1 MADHT
6 LADEVRGPKDI
17 QHGMPIGY
25 TKIANTGN
33 GIVELL
39 KEALVPELLNS
50 PDQIGLCS
58 PEDHGDFSVGIWL
71 YDLKE
76 DTDIQMHDMVD
87 LGQKSQRYPSV
98 YLVLRYMI
106 TLYLQ
111 SDLKYR
117 ASQEHQI
124 MGRIIQTFKD
134 QALLDTETLKP
145 TEDRMGMNIRI
156 QMQDLSIEE
165 KMRIWS
171 FPNVPY
177 KTSLFYTAG
186 PVEIKSAKTKTVRR
200 VRDIQ
205 YQFTD

>member
-1 MADHT
+1 MED
-6 LADEVRGPKDI
+6 
-17 QHGMPIGY
+17 Y

-58 PEDHGDFSVGIWL
+58 PEDHGDFAVGLWL
-71 YDLKE
+71 YDLRE

-87 LGQKSQRYPSV
+87 LGRSLCYPSV
-98 YLVLRYMI
+98 YLTLHYMV

-117 ASQEHQI
+117 AVQEHQI
-124 MGRIIQTFKD
+124 MGRIIQALKD
-134 QALLDTETLKP
+134 QAVLDAESLKP
-145 TEDRMGMNIRI
+145 TEDASGMNIRI
-156 QMQDLSIEE
+156 QMNNPSIEE
-165 KMRIWS
+165 KMRIWT
-171 FPNVPY
+171 FPNTAY
-177 KTSLFYTAG
+177 RTSLFYTAG
-186 PVEIKSAKTKTVRR
+186 PVEIKSTRKKEVRR

-205 YQFTD
+205 YHFTDQESPRNIR

>member
-1 MADHT
+1 MAD
-6 LADEVRGPKDI
+6 
-17 QHGMPIGY
+17 Y

-50 PDQIGLCS
+50 SDQIGLCS
-58 PEDHGDFSVGIWL
+58 PEDHGDFAVGVWL

-76 DTDIQMHDMVD
+76 DTDIQMHDMVNV
-87 LGQKSQRYPSV
+87 GQKSQRYPSV

-124 MGRIIQTFKD
+124 MGRIIQTLRD
-134 QALLDTETLKP
+134 QAVLDAETLEP
-145 TEDRMGMNIRI
+145 IEDTAGMNIHIR
-156 QMQDLSIEE
+156 MQDLPVEE

-177 KTSLFYTAG
+177 KASLFYTAG
-186 PVEIKSAKTKTVRR
+186 PVEIKSDRKRAVHR
-200 VRDIQ
+200 VRDVQ
-205 YQFTD
+205 YQFTDQRFHKK

>member
-1 MADHT
+1 MADY
-6 LADEVRGPKDI
+6 
-17 QHGMPIGY
+17 M
-25 TKIANTGN
+25 KISNTGE

-58 PEDHGDFSVGIWL
+58 PEDHGNYAVGIWL

-124 MGRIIQTFKD
+124 IGRIIQTFRD
-134 QALLDTETLKP
+134 QAILDAETLKP
-145 TEDRMGMNIRI
+145 TEERMGLNVRI

-186 PVEIKSAKTKTVRR
+186 PVEIKSARKKAVHR
-200 VRDIQ
+200 VRDVQ
-205 YQFTD
+205 YQFTDQKRGIR